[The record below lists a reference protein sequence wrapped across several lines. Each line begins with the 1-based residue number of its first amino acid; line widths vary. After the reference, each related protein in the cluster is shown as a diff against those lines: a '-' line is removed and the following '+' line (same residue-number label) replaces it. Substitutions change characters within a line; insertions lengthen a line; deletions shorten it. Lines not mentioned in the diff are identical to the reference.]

1 MKVRW
6 FFDPISPYAY
16 LHLQQ
21 FGRLPPTLE
30 IECVPIL
37 FAGLLKHWGH
47 KGPAEIAPKRAY
59 TYQQVVWL
67 ARQLGI
73 ALRLPPRHPFNP
85 LPLLRLLTA
94 AGPTLAQVVSAF
106 DLIWREGCD
115 AEAPETLTE
124 FACRLGIDNPAAV
137 LTDER
142 VKRKLHD
149 NTAAAI
155 AAGVF
160 GVPTF
165 AIGDRLFWGQ
175 DSLSMM
181 LDYLRDPGLFDSD
194 EMRRA
199 ATMPSG
205 TARRQAGPPA

>member
-1 MKVRW
+1 MKARW

-67 ARQLGI
+67 ARHLGI
-73 ALRLPPRHPFNP
+73 PLRLPPRHPFNP
-85 LPLLRLLTA
+85 LPLLRLLAA
-94 AGPTLAQVVSAF
+94 AGPTRTQVVGTF
-106 DLIWREGCD
+106 DLIWREGHD
-115 AEAPETLTE
+115 AEDPETLGE
-124 FACRLGIDNPAAV
+124 LARRLDIGNPEAV
-137 LTDER
+137 LADER

-155 AAGVF
+155 AAGIF

-175 DSLSMM
+175 DSLPMM
-181 LDYLRDPGLFDSD
+181 LDFLRDPGLFDSD

-199 ATMPSG
+199 TCIPVG
-205 TARRQAGPPA
+205 TTRRGT